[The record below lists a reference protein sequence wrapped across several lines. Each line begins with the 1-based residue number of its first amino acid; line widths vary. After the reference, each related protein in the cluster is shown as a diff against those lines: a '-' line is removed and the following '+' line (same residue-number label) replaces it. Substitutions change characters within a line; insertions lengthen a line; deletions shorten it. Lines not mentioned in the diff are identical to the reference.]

1 MSRKVTA
8 YGFLY
13 VAPPNIDFSQPS
25 HSAKRWQRRCFTL
38 YEDGELSYALDD
50 DPETVPQVKMDMNL
64 CIRVCE
70 ADVITGHSHSILV
83 AFRNDSS
90 NSGITGTCDNIEKD
104 ATTTN
109 KHVPICYMKADTTD
123 EIRWWQSLLQKYAK
137 RSIYRMTATPMRM
150 LDDEQ
155 QRISDEI
162 VDTEEMMETCGPTII
177 QVNDSLSRPASTS
190 STRSNY
196 EVQQQPISQLD
207 PLSSVVTRVGL
218 GTRSSSVDAHHGTP
232 RAVKY
237 RNKVNK
243 EEPSRKSTN
252 DGITNTAGTP
262 PETPPP
268 LPESPCP
275 PLSSRKT
282 PLSTPFSIDTSSA
295 HTLRKGW
302 LMLRGKGASEWTK
315 HWVVLAGLSLKLYKD
330 VWAEDSAEPL
340 LSVDLNE
347 CENVYPSASAKN
359 YGIEI
364 KCRRT
369 RYVLSAMTPGIRDSW
384 ISALQQNLHNPSPTY
399 AEPCAS
405 DAASLPESDLA
416 SLLPRKKHIAYVA
429 PESHHSNSM
438 MDDESCTEDELNS
451 LDRPFRTQQR
461 SLSERSFESSD
472 DDNEVDNDRRHSPQQ
487 HHSGRDQSLSPTFRR
502 SPVSRIKDKSTNRQQ
517 NGAIRNGSSS
527 SLSSVIPPTVQSQR
541 YNSSR
546 SISREQSASL
556 QEMRLRTLESQV
568 ENLRDQLQDT
578 TSRLGETR
586 SENERLRCLFLSS
599 DSQGLSQLR
608 RSLTAAEED
617 VIRKREEMETLRR
630 QLATPT
636 RETDPQCEIRYKQVV
651 EQFTNLL
658 KVQVG
663 ALSRFVHSQAGSIE
677 YAELRQ
683 SVDQLIRRV
692 AGLDEIT
699 QMDSKMNL
707 IEEMLNNV
715 SEAYEKVSKVLIR
728 TQCEAQGKDVHAERP
743 SSEDIADEV
752 RDLEN
757 ELEELQA
764 AHAEEME
771 SMQSK
776 FEYQLKLLRERLQ
789 HEEHRRKKAQEE
801 LQTLNSLNDHSLS
814 TMKKTHEEM
823 LAEQR
828 RQYEEQIAAL
838 HEEHAAELQE
848 EKKATRMALDAVQ
861 RAHDAELR
869 NINEKVRNIGSN
881 NIISTQANISAESR
895 TDMQSTRQSK
905 MLEQMSAELAQ
916 LSALYSAKCLENS
929 QLDEKM
935 SLLLADKENQSSLN
949 DVETQNRRLHRE
961 LRQKDTII
969 EELRKTVAFLQ
980 HRSVDL
986 TGEELPIK
994 YEERADDVPL
1004 LLEESMTSQVAQT
1017 HSPTLQQQ
1025 QIALSFPTLN
1035 NSNNIATQ
1043 PAAVVSSIWRLPSG
1057 QGVKFRKN
1065 RQVTPKMTSRRNDVR
1080 FHSNPAIPVS
1090 EITSDYPA
1098 SELRRSMII
1107 PVSER
1112 RKFFETIA
1120 EYSHPF

>member
-1 MSRKVTA
+1 MDRKVTA

-50 DPETVPQVKMDMNL
+50 NPETLPQVKMDMNL
-64 CIRVCE
+64 CVRVCE

-83 AFRNDSS
+83 AFRNDTS
-90 NSGITGTCDNIEKD
+90 NSSIAGICRDMEKD
-104 ATTTN
+104 ATTIN
-109 KHVPICYMKADTTD
+109 QHVPICYMKADTTE

-137 RSIYRMTATPMRM
+137 RSIYRMTATPARM

-155 QRISDEI
+155 ERILDET
-162 VDTEEMMETCGPTII
+162 VDKKEMLETCGPTII
-177 QVNDSLSRPASTS
+177 QVNDSLSRPASAS
-190 STRSNY
+190 STRSNH
-196 EVQQQPISQLD
+196 EVQQLPTSQLD
-207 PLSSVVTRVGL
+207 PLSNMVTRVDL
-218 GTRSSSVDAHHGTP
+218 GTRPSSIDAHHGTP

-252 DGITNTAGTP
+252 DGITGIATTP

-282 PLSTPFSIDTSSA
+282 PFSTPFSIDTSSA

-302 LMLRGKGASEWTK
+302 LMLRGKGASDWTK

-340 LSVDLNE
+340 LSIDLNE
-347 CENVYPSASAKN
+347 CEN
-359 YGIEI
+359 
-364 KCRRT
+364 CRRT

-384 ISALQQNLHNPSPTY
+384 ITALQQNLHNPSPTY
-399 AEPCAS
+399 AETCPS
-405 DAASLPESDLA
+405 DAASLPDSDLV
-416 SLLPRKKHIAYVA
+416 SLLPRKKRIAYVA

-451 LDRPFRTQQR
+451 LDRPSRNQQA

-472 DDNEVDNDRRHSPQQ
+472 DDNGVDGDRRRSPQRRR
-487 HHSGRDQSLSPTFRR
+487 SGCDQSLSPTFRR
-502 SPVSRIKDKSTNRQQ
+502 SPVSRIKDKSTNRQ
-517 NGAIRNGSSS
+517 NGTMRNGSSS
-527 SLSSVIPPTVQSQR
+527 SLSSVIPPVIQSQR
-541 YNSSR
+541 CSS
-546 SISREQSASL
+546 SKSLPREQSASL
-556 QEMRLRTLESQV
+556 QEMRLRTLESQ
-568 ENLRDQLQDT
+568 T
-578 TSRLGETR
+578 
-586 SENERLRCLFLSS
+586 
-599 DSQGLSQLR
+599 QGLSQLR

-617 VIRKREEMETLRR
+617 VIRKREEMEALRK

-636 RETDPQCEIRYKQVV
+636 RETDQQCEIRYKQIT

-663 ALSRFVHSQAGSIE
+663 ALSRFVHSQTGSIE

-683 SVDQLIRRV
+683 CVDQLIRRV
-692 AGLDEIT
+692 AGLDEVT
-699 QMDSKMNL
+699 QMDRKIDL
-707 IEEMLNNV
+707 IEETLNNV
-715 SEAYEKVSKVLIR
+715 SEAYEQVNTVLLR
-728 TQCEAQGKDVHAERP
+728 TQREAQQKEAHPKNP
-743 SSEDIADEV
+743 SSEQIADEV
-752 RDLEN
+752 QDLEN

-764 AHAEEME
+764 SHTEEME

-776 FEYQLKLLRERLQ
+776 YEYQLKLLRERLQ

-801 LQTLNSLNDHSLS
+801 LQTVNSLNDHSLS
-814 TMKKTHEEM
+814 AMKKTHEEV

-828 RQYEEQIAAL
+828 RQYEEQITAL

-869 NINEKVRNIGSN
+869 NINEKVRSIGGNS
-881 NIISTQANISAESR
+881 ITSAQTNISAESR
-895 TDMQSTRQSK
+895 TDVQSARQSK
-905 MLEQMSAELAQ
+905 ILEQMSTELAQ

-969 EELRKTVAFLQ
+969 EELRQTVAFFE
-980 HRSVDL
+980 RRAVNL
-986 TGEELPIK
+986 TGEELSAK
-994 YEERADDVPL
+994 YEGRADDVSL
-1004 LLEESMTSQVAQT
+1004 LVEESVTPQAAQI
-1017 HSPTLQQQ
+1017 HSPTLQQQQ
-1025 QIALSFPTLN
+1025 QIALSFPSFN
-1035 NSNNIATQ
+1035 NNIAAQ
-1043 PAAVVSSIWRLPSG
+1043 PTAVVSSIWRLPSG
-1057 QGVKFRKN
+1057 QGVKFRRN
-1065 RQVTPKMTSRRNDVR
+1065 RQVIPKMTSRRSDVR

-1090 EITSDYPA
+1090 EMMTTNYPA
-1098 SELRRSMII
+1098 SELRRSMVI

>member
-1 MSRKVTA
+1 MWR
-8 YGFLY
+8 
-13 VAPPNIDFSQPS
+13 
-25 HSAKRWQRRCFTL
+25 
-38 YEDGELSYALDD
+38 
-50 DPETVPQVKMDMNL
+50 
-64 CIRVCE
+64 
-70 ADVITGHSHSILV
+70 
-83 AFRNDSS
+83 
-90 NSGITGTCDNIEKD
+90 
-104 ATTTN
+104 
-109 KHVPICYMKADTTD
+109 
-123 EIRWWQSLLQKYAK
+123 
-137 RSIYRMTATPMRM
+137 
-150 LDDEQ
+150 
-155 QRISDEI
+155 
-162 VDTEEMMETCGPTII
+162 
-177 QVNDSLSRPASTS
+177 
-190 STRSNY
+190 
-196 EVQQQPISQLD
+196 
-207 PLSSVVTRVGL
+207 
-218 GTRSSSVDAHHGTP
+218 
-232 RAVKY
+232 
-237 RNKVNK
+237 
-243 EEPSRKSTN
+243 EEPSRKSIN
-252 DGITNTAGTP
+252 DGITGSAGTP

-282 PLSTPFSIDTSSA
+282 PLSTANSSF
-295 HTLRKGW
+295 HTKGW
-302 LMLRGKGASEWTK
+302 LMLRGKGASDWTK

-384 ISALQQNLHNPSPTY
+384 ITALQQNLHNPSPTY
-399 AEPCAS
+399 AEGCLS

-451 LDRPFRTQQR
+451 LDQPSRTQR
-461 SLSERSFESSD
+461 TSLSERSLESSD
-472 DDNEVDNDRRHSPQQ
+472 DNNVVDDDQRRSPQQ
-487 HHSGRDQSLSPTFRR
+487 RRSGRDQSLSPTFRR
-502 SPVSRIKDKSTNRQQ
+502 SPVSRIKDKSTNRQHS
-517 NGAIRNGSSS
+517 GTMRNGSSS
-527 SLSSVIPPTVQSQR
+527 SLSSVVSPAVQSQR
-541 YNSSR
+541 CNSSR
-546 SISREQSASL
+546 LVSREQSASL

-586 SENERLRCLFLSS
+586 SENDRLRCLFLSS
-599 DSQGLSQLR
+599 DLIFSFFFLFLQAQGLSQLR

-617 VIRKREEMETLRR
+617 IIRKREEMETLRK

-636 RETDPQCEIRYKQVV
+636 RETDQQCELRYKQIV

-663 ALSRFVHSQAGSIE
+663 ALSRFVHSQAGSVE

-683 SVDQLIRRV
+683 SIDQLIRRV

-699 QMDSKMNL
+699 QMDSKMNH
-707 IEEMLNNV
+707 IEETLNNV
-715 SEAYEKVSKVLIR
+715 SEAYEQVSKVLMK
-728 TQCEAQGKDVHAERP
+728 TQREVQGKEIHVGHP
-743 SSEDIADEV
+743 SSEDIAEEV
-752 RDLEN
+752 QDLEN

-764 AHAEEME
+764 THAEEMQ

-789 HEEHRRKKAQEE
+789 HEEHRRKKVQEE

-828 RQYEEQIAAL
+828 RQYEEQIVAL
-838 HEEHAAELQE
+838 QEEHAAELQE

-869 NINEKVRNIGSN
+869 NISEKVRNVSGNSVTAAQP
-881 NIISTQANISAESR
+881 NITADSTRSDVQF
-895 TDMQSTRQSK
+895 TRQSK

-949 DVETQNRRLHRE
+949 DVEAQNRRLHRE
-961 LRQKDTII
+961 LRQKDTVI
-969 EELRKTVAFLQ
+969 EELRKTVALLERRAFE
-980 HRSVDL
+980 L
-986 TGEELPIK
+986 TGEEFPIK
-994 YEERADDVPL
+994 YEGHVDDVPPL
-1004 LLEESMTSQVAQT
+1004 IEESMISQVVQP

-1025 QIALSFPTLN
+1025 QITLSFPSLNNNN
-1035 NSNNIATQ
+1035 NSNNNNNNNNSNSSSIATQ
-1043 PAAVVSSIWRLPSG
+1043 PAAVVSSIGRPPSG

-1090 EITSDYPA
+1090 EMKNDYPA
-1098 SELRRSMII
+1098 SELRRSMIT

>member
-1 MSRKVTA
+1 MNRKVTA

-13 VAPPNIDFSQPS
+13 VAPPNIDFSQPC

-50 DPETVPQVKMDMNL
+50 NPETVPQVKMDMNL
-64 CIRVCE
+64 CVRVCE
-70 ADVITGHSHSILV
+70 ADAITGHSHSILV
-83 AFRNDSS
+83 AFRNDNP
-90 NSGITGTCDNIEKD
+90 NSGIATTCEDIETD

-109 KHVPICYMKADTTD
+109 HHVPICYVKADTTE

-137 RSIYRMTATPMRM
+137 RSIYRVSATPVRM
-150 LDDEQ
+150 LDNEQ
-155 QRISDEI
+155 QQVLKEI
-162 VDTEEMMETCGPTII
+162 ADTEEAMETCGPTII
-177 QVNDSLSRPASTS
+177 QVNDSLSRPASAL
-190 STRSNY
+190 STQSNH
-196 EVQQQPISQLD
+196 EISASQLD
-207 PLSSVVTRVGL
+207 PLPNIVTRVDL
-218 GTRSSSVDAHHGTP
+218 GTRLNSVDAHHGTP
-232 RAVKY
+232 RSVKY

-243 EEPSRKSTN
+243 EEPSRKLIN
-252 DGITNTAGTP
+252 DGITGTTL
-262 PETPPP
+262 PEIPPP

-275 PLSSRKT
+275 PLSSRKA
-282 PLSTPFSIDTSSA
+282 PLSVPFSIDTSSA

-302 LMLRGKGASEWTK
+302 LVLRGKSASDWTK

-340 LSVDLNE
+340 LSIDLNE

-384 ISALQQNLHNPSPTY
+384 ITALQQNLHNPSPTY
-399 AEPCAS
+399 AEACPS
-405 DAASLPESDLA
+405 DAASLPESDLV

-438 MDDESCTEDELNS
+438 MDDESCTDDELNS
-451 LDRPFRTQQR
+451 LDRPSRTQQT

-472 DDNEVDNDRRHSPQQ
+472 DDNEVDTDRRHSLQRRR
-487 HHSGRDQSLSPTFRR
+487 SGRDQSLSPTFRR

-517 NGAIRNGSSS
+517 NGTMRNGSSS
-527 SLSSVIPPTVQSQR
+527 SLSSAVLPTVQSQR
-541 YNSSR
+541 CNASR
-546 SISREQSASL
+546 SVPREQGGSL
-556 QEMRLRTLESQV
+556 QMRLRTLESQV

-599 DSQGLSQLR
+599 DTQGLSHLR

-617 VIRKREEMETLRR
+617 VIRKREEMESLQK

-636 RETDPQCEIRYKQVV
+636 REINQQCEIRYKQIV
-651 EQFTNLL
+651 EQFMNLL
-658 KVQVG
+658 KIQVG
-663 ALSRFVHSQAGSIE
+663 ALSRFVHSQAGSLE

-683 SVDQLIRRV
+683 CIDQLIRRV
-692 AGLDEIT
+692 AGLDEVT
-699 QMDSKMNL
+699 QMDNKINL
-707 IEEMLNNV
+707 IEGTLNNV
-715 SEAYEKVSKVLIR
+715 SEAYEQISKMLIT
-728 TQCEAQGKDVHAERP
+728 TQHETQEKEVYTEYP
-743 SSEDIADEV
+743 SSEEIADEV
-752 RDLEN
+752 QDLEN
-757 ELEELQA
+757 ELEEIQT

-776 FEYQLKLLRERLQ
+776 FEYQLKLLRERLH

-823 LAEQR
+823 LSEQR
-828 RQYEEQIAAL
+828 RQYEEQIVAL
-838 HEEHAAELQE
+838 REEHAAELQE

-869 NINEKVRNIGSN
+869 NINEKIRNIGGNSSN
-881 NIISTQANISAESR
+881 SIILAQASISAESR
-895 TDMQSTRQSK
+895 TDVQYTKQSK
-905 MLEQMSAELAQ
+905 MLEEMSTELAQ

-949 DVETQNRRLHRE
+949 DVEAQNRRLHRE
-961 LRQKDTII
+961 LRQKDMII
-969 EELRKTVAFLQ
+969 EELRQTVAILERRDVGFT
-980 HRSVDL
+980 D
-986 TGEELPIK
+986 EEFPTK
-994 YEERADDVPL
+994 FEERLDDVSL
-1004 LLEESMTSQVAQT
+1004 LLGESVTSQARQI
-1017 HSPTLQQQ
+1017 HSPTFQQQ
-1025 QIALSFPTLN
+1025 QITLN
-1035 NSNNIATQ
+1035 FPSLNNNNNIKTQ
-1043 PAAVVSSIWRLPSG
+1043 PTAIVSSTWHPLYG
-1057 QGVKFRKN
+1057 QGIKFRRNHQMK
-1065 RQVTPKMTSRRNDVR
+1065 PKMTSRRNDVR

-1090 EITSDYPA
+1090 EMTADYSV